1 MQQVEEKI
9 IYSYTHQDW
18 IDRTAQNVQH
28 MVNGWFRSG
37 EAGLKVK
44 DFLNGV
50 WLAHPLHPAVT
61 DVPVGAWTAA
71 VAMDGIGAVTGRD
84 MNGAASAAIGVGI
97 AGAVAAAASG
107 VADWVDSRQDQ
118 RRVGLV
124 HAMVNVAGLSLMV
137 ASLWRR
143 NQANRAGART
153 LSTLGFFT
161 MVVGAYLG
169 GDLAYRLGNQ
179 VDRNSWTKGPAQFTP
194 VMREADLPAETPTRV
209 EARGVPIL
217 LVRHNDRIF
226 AMNEVCSHAG
236 GPLSEGRLEGDTIVC
251 PWHGSQYR
259 LEDGTVVH
267 GPSPYAQ
274 PHYEV
279 RVRDGQIE
287 VSTELQ

>member
-9 IYSYTHQDW
+9 IYSYTRQDW
-18 IDRTAQNVQH
+18 IDRAAQSIQNV
-28 MVNGWFRSG
+28 VNGWFRGG
-37 EAGLKVK
+37 EVGLRVK

-71 VAMDGIGAVTGRD
+71 VAMDGIQAATGRD
-84 MNGAASAAIGVGI
+84 MRGATATTISVGI
-97 AGAVAAAASG
+97 VGAVASAASG
-107 VADWVDSRQDQ
+107 VADWADTRQEQ

-124 HAMVNVAGLSLMV
+124 HATVNVVGLTLMG

-143 NQANRAGART
+143 TRVNSSGAGV
-153 LSTLGFFT
+153 LSSAGYLT

-179 VDRNSWTKGPAQFTP
+179 IDRNAWVRGSKQFTP
-194 VMREADLPAETPTRV
+194 VMREIDLPPEKPTRV
-209 EARGVPIL
+209 EAGGVPIL
-217 LVRHNDRIF
+217 LVRHNDQIH
-226 AMNEVCSHAG
+226 AMNETCSHAG
-236 GPLSEGRLEGDTIVC
+236 GPLSEGHLEGDAIVC

-287 VSTELQ
+287 VCTTLQ